1 MSSRPQCERKVKR
14 VTTNALVKWFVQ
26 ALRDDIPLVELLTTF
41 EPYHPKVVQYDEDVT
56 VWSLAL
62 NDDTR
67 DVRFVKVD
75 GGSGF
80 IGEVFPVTK
89 MHTEYEEA

>member
-14 VTTNALVKWFVQ
+14 VTTDALVKDFVQ
-26 ALRDDIPLVELLTTF
+26 ALRDDIPLVEFLEIF
-41 EPYHPKVVQYDEDVT
+41 AAYHPKIVQYDEDVT

-75 GGSGF
+75 GGVGF